1 MEINKNTKLKDV
13 MRSAS
18 GHDIIARLLYAIGL
32 DEDLVE
38 KTPLGNIQ
46 IKALTKLSLG
56 KLNDSSIDALLR
68 LLNSLKDEV
77 EEDKDVPIREEWWK
91 EAIFYQIYPR
101 SYYDSNQGYY
111 DETRSHQI
119 TRCRCDLVLTFL

>member
-46 IKALTKLSLG
+46 IKA
-56 KLNDSSIDALLR
+56 
-68 LLNSLKDEV
+68 
-77 EEDKDVPIREEWWK
+77 
-91 EAIFYQIYPR
+91 
-101 SYYDSNQGYY
+101 
-111 DETRSHQI
+111 
-119 TRCRCDLVLTFL
+119 